1 MAFTTLEQ
9 RFNAS
14 AREIYGRFSNQSDS
28 ATEIK
33 PDSAQSKSRIKDDS
47 RLTPFVSTVRDTS
60 RISKFLGSNKGVLFL
75 AKQTLLQTGN
85 TFAETRLYNPLE
97 ALLNVPP
104 SIFVRRNFG
113 FPSILGKSRGALQRE
128 TIDSFKNGASGFI
141 QSVVNTALSPIRA
154 LNAQPTQLRE
164 KYFERPEDNANWYPR
179 LLAKQD
185 ITDQGIKRPAGLY
198 AEQSS
203 STDFYLRKFSYVDQ
217 VQSGSRTF
225 RDLENTGGYFALGDI
240 YNYVLASDRSTDKQ
254 NLFQNQISYSTII
267 DHNTSQ
273 IDSTNN
279 VNADI
284 IKFIFSDADGT
295 NPIHFRAFISS
306 IKENVKPEYNEQR
319 YVGRVER
326 FVTYAGAKRS
336 VSLQFNIAAMTAAEL
351 DSMWLRINNLSGRAF
366 PKAISRNGFM
376 VPPLFRMTIGN
387 IYKDQPCYIDN
398 LDFDFLDESIV
409 FDVDREVSQ
418 VINVQMN
425 LVLLE
430 KRTKTYDS
438 PFYEI
443 TQAMEGTKERVSQT
457 PVTPAVTAGT
467 PPTPPTP
474 SPAQREEGRRER
486 VATERAQSS
495 QGTKVGATPQV
506 PINPNGPPTV
516 GNVRTGVT
524 STTGA
529 QRPTTPF
536 QQAFPQFGNRSNYN
550 PLLTRFD
557 VNLDLA
563 VRRTQAVGRGTSSV
577 FSTTQ
582 PTISAR

>member
-14 AREIYGRFSNQSDS
+14 AKEIYGRFSNQNDS
-28 ATEIK
+28 VTEIK
-33 PDSAQSKSRIKDDS
+33 PDSAQSKSRIKDDT
-47 RLTPFVSTVRDTS
+47 RLTPFVSTARDTS
-60 RISKFLGSNKGVLFL
+60 RISKFLSSNKGVLFL

-97 ALLNVPP
+97 TLLNVPP
-104 SIFVRRNFG
+104 SLFIRRNIG
-113 FPSILGKSRGALQRE
+113 FPSILGKNRGALQKE

-141 QSVVNTALSPIRA
+141 QSVVNTVLSPIRA
-154 LNAQPTQLRE
+154 LSARPETIPDG
-164 KYFERPEDNANWYPR
+164 KKTGFFYVRPEDNVNWYPR

-185 ITDQGIKRPAGLY
+185 ITDQGTKRPAGLY
-198 AEQSS
+198 KEKSNI
-203 STDFYLRKFSYVDQ
+203 TDLNLRNLSYVNQ

-225 RDLENTGGYFALGDI
+225 KNLEDTGGYFALGDDV
-240 YNYVLASDRSTDKQ
+240 YNYVLASDRNTNKQ
-254 NLFQNQISYSTII
+254 DLFQNQISYSTII

-273 IDSTNN
+273 IDTKNN

-284 IKFIFSDADGT
+284 IKFIFSDADGN
-295 NPIHFRAFISS
+295 NPIHFRALISS
-306 IKENVKPEYNEQR
+306 IKESVKPEYNEQR
-319 YVGRVER
+319 YVGRIER
-326 FVTYAGAKRS
+326 FVTYSGAKRS

-366 PKAISRNGFM
+366 PKGISRNGFM

-398 LDFDFLDESIV
+398 LDFDFLDESIT

-443 TQAMEGTKERVSQT
+443 TQAMEGTKERGAQKPLVVADGET
-457 PVTPAVTAGT
+457 PVTPPGGADKK
-467 PPTPPTP
+467 P
-474 SPAQREEGRRER
+474 SPEKQKDGRKARVKAQRS
-486 VATERAQSS
+486 QSS

-506 PINPNGPPTV
+506 PITPRSFQDLP
-516 GNVRTGVT
+516 
-524 STTGA
+524 
-529 QRPTTPF
+529 TPF
-536 QQAFPQFGNRSNYN
+536 ERSFPQFSQIPRS
-550 PLLTRFD
+550 
-557 VNLDLA
+557 
-563 VRRTQAVGRGTSSV
+563 
-577 FSTTQ
+577 
-582 PTISAR
+582 